1 MIGVGIG
8 DADHVVV
15 NVCTFALTAGAK
27 VVVRTDKTLVASS
40 VDGSAAAVA
49 DYARMEGALVSGG
62 GSSFAAAGLLSLG
75 PLTTFF
81 FFLMVTL
88 QSWLLLS
95 GGTGEGSRALCKRL
109 GTKQ

>member
-15 NVCTFALTAGAK
+15 NVRTLALAAGAK
-27 VVVRTDKTLVASS
+27 VVVRTDKTLVASP

-49 DYARMEGALVSGG
+49 YYARMEGALVSGG
-62 GSSFAAAGLLSLG
+62 GRSFAAAGLLSFG
-75 PLTTFF
+75 PLTAFF
-81 FFLMVTL
+81 FFLVVAL
-88 QSWLLLS
+88 QSWLLLP
-95 GGTGEGSRALCKRL
+95 GWTGEGSRALCKRL